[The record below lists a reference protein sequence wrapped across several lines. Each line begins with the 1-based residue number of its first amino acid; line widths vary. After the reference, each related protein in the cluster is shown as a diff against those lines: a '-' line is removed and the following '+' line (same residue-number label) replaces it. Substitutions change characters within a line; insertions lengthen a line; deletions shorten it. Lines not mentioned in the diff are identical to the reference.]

1 MYDIV
6 RQVIE
11 AGGYDLADL
20 THRINVLFA
29 RGELTEE
36 ESAELLGMAQ
46 DNAKPED
53 QLPALTERVGAL
65 EVRVAALEEATGR
78 PAEGTEG
85 ETEGTDPD
93 WPPYVQPTSKDTYY
107 DKGDQVT
114 FDGKRYRCV
123 KNNVANG
130 PDVNAKAWQLVEE

>member
-6 RQVIE
+6 KQVIDG
-11 AGGYDLADL
+11 GGYDLADL

-46 DNAKPED
+46 DKAKPED

-65 EVRVAALEEATGR
+65 EVRVAALEEATGK
-78 PAEGTEG
+78 PAEGTE
-85 ETEGTDPD
+85 EEGTDTE

-107 DKGDQVT
+107 NKGDQIT
-114 FDGKRYRCV
+114 FTDGKHYRCV

-130 PDVNAKAWQLVEE
+130 PDVNAKAWELVEE